1 MASVRSIA
9 PLWRML
15 PCVKSRPAVIDL
27 QLMMGVLLELVVA
40 CIKWLE
46 EEEKVVRCRQWMLSI
61 DEGDLFCIM

>member
-1 MASVRSIA
+1 MASVRRIA
-9 PLWRML
+9 PLW
-15 PCVKSRPAVIDL
+15 KSRPAVIDL